1 VASDISAGAL
11 ELAALNL
18 ADYRLEERVR
28 LLRGDLFAGL
38 GRERFDLIV
47 CNPPYVNE
55 QSMAALPAEY
65 RAEPQAALAGGED
78 GMDLVARI
86 LAAANRHLTPDG
98 LIVLEIG
105 HEARH
110 FERRFPQL
118 EFAYVPVTQGDD
130 RVVAIRAA
138 ALKAAAARRGAAKP
152 R

>member
-1 VASDISAGAL
+1 MGQPGKALDVLGGPTKADVNGQPPIQPSMTGESETTLPQDVYSLSTL
-11 ELAALNL
+11 ELI
-18 ADYRLEERVR
+18 YRILE
-28 LLRGDLFAGL
+28 
-38 GRERFDLIV
+38 
-47 CNPPYVNE
+47 
-55 QSMAALPAEY
+55 
-65 RAEPQAALAGGED
+65 ED

-86 LAAANRHLTPDG
+86 LAAANRHLAPDG

-110 FERRFPQL
+110 FERRFPTL

-130 RVVAIRAA
+130 RVVAIGAA